1 MKVVLIQNVP
11 KLGDAGDV
19 VDVKPGYGRNYL
31 LPRGLAEALTKKALA
46 EIEDIKRVAV
56 RRAERELAEARSI
69 ASRLE
74 GHIVR
79 IEGKTGA
86 RGAKLY
92 GSVTTQALANAI
104 AQHLGTEVDKRR
116 ISIPEPIK
124 ILGMHKYII
133 RLHTDV
139 VVEGQLE
146 VVKKKEAEE

>member
-19 VDVKPGYGRNYL
+19 VEVKPGYGRNYL
-31 LPRGLAEALTKKALA
+31 LPRGLAEALSKKALA
-46 EIEDIKRVAV
+46 EIEDIKRVAI

-69 ASRLE
+69 ASKLE

-92 GSVTTQALANAI
+92 GSITSQALANAI
-104 AQHLGTEVDKRR
+104 AEHLGAEVDKRR

-139 VVEGQLE
+139 VVEGQVE
-146 VVKKKEAEE
+146 VVKRKETEE